1 MRTEGAAAL
10 DPARSRIRSGLFG
23 PSVQLE
29 RAAVDVEAG
38 GLCGMRVMHV
48 LAKMFK

>member
-1 MRTEGAAAL
+1 MRTEGAAVL
-10 DPARSRIRSGLFG
+10 DPARSRIRSGMFG

-38 GLCGMRVMHV
+38 GEGYVVCELC
-48 LAKMFK
+48 MF